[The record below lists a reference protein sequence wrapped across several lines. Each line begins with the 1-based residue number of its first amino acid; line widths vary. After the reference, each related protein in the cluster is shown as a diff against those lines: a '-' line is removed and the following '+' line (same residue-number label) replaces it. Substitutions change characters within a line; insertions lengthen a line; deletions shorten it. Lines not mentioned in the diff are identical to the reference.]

1 MTTTLDDADLQ
12 RLRELRGLLAALTS
26 SARARRERSAAAAEL
41 PRLYRHACTA
51 LARLEARGDDPR
63 LLAEVRRLVGQAHGL
78 LYRAAPRRGLF
89 EAAAAALRFLLVETP
104 RTLRSEWRLLALSFG
119 MVYGLALF
127 SFLAVRS
134 DLDLAPT
141 LLHPDMVEQE
151 IRQLQD
157 TAHGEPFRGNFTFG
171 IGESP
176 GAAGWIMFHNMF
188 VGVAFFA
195 SALFPPL
202 YLLLLA
208 TNGLMLGTYTAV
220 AGHWGQAGAISSII
234 WCHGVIEIQA
244 LCLAGCAG
252 LALVRA
258 WVRPGPWSRRQAL
271 RRESQ
276 IAWRLLAPVFP
287 MLFAAGLIEAFVSP
301 HAPFAVRLATAA
313 GTGILLLCWALLGG
327 RSARGDLPVPGP
339 QRG

>member
-1 MTTTLDDADLQ
+1 VDQRALDDADLQ
-12 RLRELRGLLAALTS
+12 RLRELRALLGVSGATAARGAATS
-26 SARARRERSAAAAEL
+26 ASAADF

-78 LYRAAPRRGLF
+78 QYRAAPRRGPL
-89 EAAAAALRFLLVETP
+89 AAAAAAARFLLADAP
-104 RTLRSEWRLLALSFG
+104 RTVRREWRLLALSFG
-119 MVYGLALF
+119 LVYGLAVL
-127 SFLAVRS
+127 SFCAVRH
-134 DLDLAPT
+134 DLDLAPS
-141 LLHPDMVEQE
+141 LLHPEMVEQE

-171 IGESP
+171 LGESP
-176 GAAGWIMFHNMF
+176 VTAGWIMLHNML
-188 VGVAFFA
+188 VGVIFFA

-208 TNGLMLGTYTAV
+208 TNGLMLGTYTGV
-220 AGHWGQAGAISSII
+220 AAHWGQAGAISSIL
-234 WCHGVIEIQA
+234 WCHGVLEIQA
-244 LCLAGCAG
+244 ICLAGCAG

-258 WVRPGPWSRRQAL
+258 WIRPGPWTRPQAL

-276 IAWRLLAPVFP
+276 TAWRLLAPVFP

-301 HAPFAVRLATAA
+301 HAPSGVRLATAI
-313 GTGILLLCWALLGG
+313 GTGVLLLAWALIGG
-327 RSARGDLPVPGP
+327 RGRPAPAQSV
-339 QRG
+339 